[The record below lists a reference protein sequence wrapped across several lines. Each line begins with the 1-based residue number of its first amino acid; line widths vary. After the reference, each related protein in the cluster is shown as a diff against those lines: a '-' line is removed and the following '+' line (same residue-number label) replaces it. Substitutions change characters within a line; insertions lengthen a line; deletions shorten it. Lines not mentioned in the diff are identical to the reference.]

1 MTGPDYPHLQFM
13 REKPITDRRPGAGFG
28 QSPQPADPQAH
39 GRRLRER
46 LDAFLRADPDIGGY
60 DDRRLVRLH
69 LDTSVPPEDLVR
81 VAQGIEVVSQENK
94 KLVLAFATGEQ
105 LADFQ
110 RKLGDVAE
118 GAHVTYRQLIYA
130 LRDLDQLTPEDRTGW
145 SLRREGVPQ
154 NDIVTVDV
162 ELSPLAVTTEMNRL
176 RAAFERWLAVNGGEA
191 VDSVRK
197 PYLCLYRTK
206 CRSTLVGEL
215 LRHRD
220 VRLVDLPP
228 RVALD
233 PRLRGRSVQE
243 LEEVLAPPTGAP
255 GVVVLD
261 SGIAAG
267 HPVLAPAV
275 GDSQS
280 FLAGNPAADDHG
292 HGTLVAGIALYG
304 DVAKC
309 VKRCRF
315 APELTLHSGRIL
327 DERSEGDSRLV
338 ENQVEEAVRYFVD
351 NYGCKVFNLSYGD
364 QRKPYRGRHVRGLA
378 VTLDSLSRE
387 LGVLFVVPTGNMDG
401 DVARLNR
408 YPGCL
413 LDDNASLIDPAPSL
427 NALTVGSLA
436 RYERHTRWPDDPGYT
451 PVARTDQP
459 SPFTRHG
466 PSVNG
471 AIKPDLVDYGGNEL
485 VHHRTGIT
493 ESREVGELSTSRR
506 FASGGMPF
514 ETCCGTSFAAP
525 RVSNLAAAVLVHLP
539 TNASVDLCR
548 ALLVAHADVPLSCG
562 DLCSESGIEIRR
574 VAGYGKVDRSAL
586 FRSLDG
592 CVTLWAMD
600 SIENKR
606 HQFYD
611 IPIPAD
617 YWLPGRRS
625 RKLTVALAYRSPMR
639 TTRVD
644 YRAVRIGFSLVQSDS
659 VMQVAHFFDAKTDR
673 GDAPA
678 MSERTPGRDIT
689 AQMRSQGTVQASSWE
704 FKQPSEK
711 MRQCRWVVVV
721 ARNDPTWGGELS
733 SEREEYALAVVLA
746 DRQAEQARLYAQIRA
761 TLRTRLRA
769 RASRTG

>member
-1 MTGPDYPHLQFM
+1 MTGSDYPHLRIR
-13 REKPITDRRPGAGFG
+13 REQPITDRRSRGGFRP
-28 QSPQPADPQAH
+28 SPQPADPQAH
-39 GRRLRER
+39 GRRLRQR
-46 LDAFLRADPDIGGY
+46 LDALLRTEPDIGGY

-69 LDTSVPPEDLVR
+69 LDTTVPPEELVS
-81 VAQGIEVVSQENK
+81 VAQGIEVVSQEDK
-94 KLVLAFATGEQ
+94 KLVLAFATDEQ

-118 GAHVTYRQLIYA
+118 GAHVTYRQLIHA
-130 LRDLDQLTPEDRTGW
+130 LHDLDQLTPEDRTGW

-154 NDIVTVDV
+154 NGDVTVDV
-162 ELSPLAVTTEMNRL
+162 ELWPLAAITEMNRL
-176 RAAFERWLAVNGGEA
+176 RAAFERWLEDNDGRV

-206 CRSTLVGEL
+206 CHPNLVGKL

-243 LEEVLAPPTGAP
+243 LEEVPAPPTGAP

-261 SGIAAG
+261 SGIATG

-280 FLAGNPAADDHG
+280 FLAGSSAADDHG

-304 DVAKC
+304 DVARC
-309 VKRCRF
+309 VKHCRF
-315 APELTLHSGRIL
+315 VPKLTLHSGRIL

-378 VTLDSLSRE
+378 VTLDSLSWE
-387 LGVLFVVPTGNMDG
+387 LGVLFVVPTGNIDG
-401 DVARLNR
+401 DVDRSNK

-436 RYERHTRWPDDPGYT
+436 RYERDTRWPDDPGYA

-459 SPFTRHG
+459 SPFTRRG

-485 VHHRTGIT
+485 VHHRAGIT

-506 FASGGMPF
+506 FASGMPF
-514 ETCCGTSFAAP
+514 ETCHGTSFAAP
-525 RVSNLAAAVLVHLP
+525 RVANLAATVLVHFP
-539 TNASVDLCR
+539 KASVDLCR
-548 ALLVAHADVPLSCG
+548 ALLVAHADVPSSCG
-562 DLCSESGIEIRR
+562 DLCSESGIEIRH
-574 VAGYGKVDRSAL
+574 VAGYGIVDRSAL
-586 FRSLDG
+586 FRSLDD

-611 IPIPAD
+611 VPIPAD

-625 RKLTVALAYRSPMR
+625 RKLTVALAYRSPIR

-644 YRAVRIGFSLVQSDS
+644 YRAVKIWFSLVQSDT
-659 VMQVAHFFDAKTDR
+659 VEQATRFFNAKADR
-673 GDAPA
+673 GDTPA
-678 MSERTPGRDIT
+678 MSERVPGRDIT
-689 AQMRSQGTVQASSWE
+689 AKMRSQGTVQASSWE

-711 MRQCRWVVVV
+711 VRQRRWVVVV
-721 ARNDPTWGGELS
+721 TRNDPTWGGGLS
-733 SEREEYALAVVLA
+733 AEREEYALAVVLA
-746 DRQAEQARLYAQIRA
+746 DRQAEQARLYAHVRA
-761 TLRTRLRA
+761 TLQTRLRA
-769 RASRTG
+769 RASRAG